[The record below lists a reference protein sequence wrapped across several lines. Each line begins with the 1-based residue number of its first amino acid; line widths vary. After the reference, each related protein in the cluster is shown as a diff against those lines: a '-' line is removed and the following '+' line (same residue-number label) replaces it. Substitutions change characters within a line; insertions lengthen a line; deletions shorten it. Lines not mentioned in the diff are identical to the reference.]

1 MSAPSSINSPSART
15 KSRENE
21 GGRVEPVQTPES
33 LDVEAASL
41 GVKRQ
46 MTETFLVG
54 GFRYS
59 RLADAI
65 AETRRMAKLESE
77 LL

>member
-1 MSAPSSINSPSART
+1 
-15 KSRENE
+15 
-21 GGRVEPVQTPES
+21 
-33 LDVEAASL
+33 
-41 GVKRQ
+41 